1 MRRLQIEC
9 VLRTCYK
16 NQAPVPVELI
26 RDALDFIQAARLNYA
41 WNAPLEVQLDT
52 RVPSDTMVQ
61 HSKDI
66 LDYVRRMHWFGGEDI
81 PLVTGITEEVYCGL
95 CACTDTEVIALWWTW
110 VYDVLAMLE
119 DNSLNRVYLSY
130 EEATARFAAGED
142 VWFITD
148 PENYVSGI
156 DAEDED
162 EDAHPDAELVTFYSV
177 EHGDTLE
184 DLDQHTIYLDIDAI
198 EAVKGELE

>member
-9 VLRTCYK
+9 LLNTCNE
-16 NQAPVPVELI
+16 NQSPVPIELI

-41 WNAPLEVQLDT
+41 WNAQLEVQLDT

-81 PLVTGITEEVYCGL
+81 PPVTGITEEVYCGL

-148 PENYVSGI
+148 PENYESGI

-162 EDAHPDAELVTFYSV
+162 EDAHPDAERVTFYSA

-184 DLDQHTIYLDIDAI
+184 DLDQHTLYFDGDI